1 MKEPRFFSLV
11 RGHDESNVSGVGR
24 VLDGV
29 EFHNG
34 QVVICWRTDLQE
46 CTKCGYLEAEHHYG
60 SGPDYPHDG
69 LSDHAYTPRHG
80 YTSLGIYP
88 SFDAFK
94 AIHIDS
100 HPTNATKVVWRD
112 EPLSKEQAK
121 DVYSEA
127 FELGKKVGQETAYA
141 LQQCPACHCN
151 IDDQTAWMGCHCHC
165 HGSDPTR

>member
-46 CTKCGYLEAEHHYG
+46 CTKCGYMEAAHHYG

-80 YTSLGIYP
+80 YTSLGVYP

-121 DVYSEA
+121 DVYSEGIEA
-127 FELGKKVGQETAYA
+127 GRQLEKQLSVGIDYCA
-141 LQQCPACHCN
+141 ACRCKLN
-151 IDDQTAWMGCHCHC
+151 WCAMGCHCTC
-165 HGSDPTR
+165 HGPEQR